1 MNEIQVTLRGN
12 VASEPRYVRFD
23 DGNSLTSF
31 RLASTVR
38 RYDRNR
44 QEWVDRGTTYVNVTC
59 RKAMAVNAVT
69 SVHKGQPIV
78 VTGKLTERSW
88 SADGRSGQ
96 TLEIHAEGLGHDL
109 SYGTAEFARIVRGER
124 KPYPDVSGFPLVEEA
139 AEGSDAALHRREV
152 ADGLEVVDG
161 TEMVDGTDA
170 MDEEVPGQR
179 LDLTTTG

>member
-12 VASEPRYVRFD
+12 VASEPRHVRFD

-38 RYDRNR
+38 RYDRER

-59 RKAMAVNAVT
+59 RKAMAVNAAT
-69 SVHKGQPIV
+69 SVRKGQPMV
-78 VTGKLTERSW
+78 VTGKLTERYW
-88 SADGRSGQ
+88 SANGRSGQ

-109 SYGTAEFARIVRGER
+109 SYGTAEFARIVRAER
-124 KPYPDVSGFPLVEEA
+124 RSLTDVSSLPVLAEA
-139 AEGSDAALHRREV
+139 ALDSDDVLDHHEMAV
-152 ADGLEVVDG
+152 AIDVVDG
-161 TEMVDGTDA
+161 TEMVDEG
-170 MDEEVPGQR
+170 EVPVQR